1 MGQKVNNKG
10 IKIEASKD
18 VDKIS
23 GDPHTWLVQSKQLLK
38 LIPLPLSLGKNS
50 QMIKQLW
57 KNAASYVAKLKKLD
71 SEFDTL
77 KDAKQKHLLHNM
89 KLLLI

>member
-23 GDPHTWLVQSKQLLK
+23 GDPHTWISPKQAIIEVNTIASELGEK
-38 LIPLPLSLGKNS
+38 IPR
-50 QMIKQLW
+50 
-57 KNAASYVAKLKKLD
+57 
-71 SEFDTL
+71 
-77 KDAKQKHLLHNM
+77 
-89 KLLLI
+89 